1 VTLTAN
7 LDRGVL
13 GEDAMDLRAYLQTL
27 TGCPPITDTFSLRCE
42 GHGAE
47 AGNWFYVEADPE
59 KGIARR
65 RCTACA
71 QVNALLDSNEHWSFP
86 AMHSCAGCGQSLMEL
101 AVGVHTTAAVDRAE
115 VHWLALAGRCVAC
128 GRIDG
133 LTDLY
138 VDGVALD
145 LVADLL

>member
-1 VTLTAN
+1 MLA
-7 LDRGVL
+7 VL
-13 GEDAMDLRAYLQTL
+13 MRAVPMLAV
-27 TGCPPITDTFSLRCE
+27 PPRPAD
-42 GHGAE
+42 GHR
-47 AGNWFYVEADPE
+47 D
-59 KGIARR
+59 
-65 RCTACA
+65 
-71 QVNALLDSNEHWSFP
+71 EHWSFP